1 MQSAAASLWKLEKVL
16 PEAVSLALDAKLM
29 TSHSTMFVEKSAMQA
44 INACKVD
51 STFGEVK
58 WPAKTLRVQ
67 YEADEVYDISVSRG
81 STREIVSHL
90 RKMLEAGAFSDQW
103 DGQYCQTVYLWLDRY
118 WHKRNLPL
126 FDGGEVLLYSIS
138 TPKGQCCGNVPLG
151 YSFDQLEDGIM
162 GTAHAWR
169 DSPIVSNLGDPA
181 TVGNTI
187 MSSLK
192 MLLAVFAYSSIS
204 YFRPQQINRKDGR
217 AKRKLKSKGFSV
229 PVKGALMRVVYL
241 PRVVREYAK
250 KQGNA
255 PVPRSLT
262 NGRIGHVRTLRSDYY
277 TNLQGQQILIP
288 PIPDKTGRYPQVI
301 YKVRKP
307 KR

>member
-1 MQSAAASLWKLEKVL
+1 MQSAKGLWNMEKIL
-16 PEAVSLALDAKLM
+16 PEAVSLALDARLM
-29 TSHSTMFVEKSAMQA
+29 TNHSTMFVEKSAMQA

-81 STREIVSHL
+81 STHEIIDHL
-90 RKMLEAGAFSDQW
+90 RKMLEAGAFTDQW
-103 DGQYCQTVYLWLDRY
+103 DGQYCESMYFWLNRY
-118 WHKRNLPL
+118 WHKREVPI
-126 FDGGEVLLYSIS
+126 FDGGEVLMYAIKTS
-138 TPKGQCCGNVPLG
+138 KGKCYGNIPLE
-151 YSFDQLEDGIM
+151 YSFDQLNDGIM
-162 GTAHAWR
+162 ETAHAWK
-169 DSPIVSNLGDPA
+169 DSDIVRELGDPMV
-181 TVGNTI
+181 VGNTI

-204 YFRPQQINRKDGR
+204 YFRPQQINKKDER
-217 AKRKLKSKGFSV
+217 TKRKLKSKGFSV
-229 PVKGALMRVVYL
+229 PDKGGLMRVVYL

-255 PVPRSLT
+255 SIPRSLE

-277 TNLQGQQILIP
+277 TNMQGQQILIP

-307 KR
+307 NR

>member
-1 MQSAAASLWKLEKVL
+1 MQEAAGLWNIEKTL

-29 TSHSTMFVEKSAMQA
+29 TTHSTMFVEKSAMQA

-51 STFGEVK
+51 STFDEVK

-81 STREIVSHL
+81 STHEIMSHL
-90 RKMLEAGAFSDQW
+90 RKMLDAGALTDRW
-103 DGQYCQTVYLWLDRY
+103 DGEYCESMYFWLDKY
-118 WHKRNLPL
+118 WHKRNIPL
-126 FDGGEVLLYSIS
+126 FDGGEVLMYAIKTS
-138 TPKGQCCGNVPLG
+138 KGQCYGNIPLG
-151 YSFDQLEDGIM
+151 YSFEELEDGIM
-162 GTAHAWR
+162 ETAHAWR
-169 DSPIVSNLGDPA
+169 DSHIVSELGDPA

-204 YFRPQQINRKDGR
+204 YFRPQNINKKDGR
-217 AKRKLKSKGFSV
+217 ARRKLKSKGFSV
-229 PVKGALMRVVYL
+229 PDKGALMRVVYL

-250 KQGNA
+250 RQNA
-255 PVPRSLT
+255 NASIPRSLE

-277 TNLQGQQILIP
+277 TNMQGQQILIP

-307 KR
+307 NR